1 MAARISKRLPFRKLW
16 ELACAV
22 AEAHCLSM
30 PSSYRLRLFC
40 TDREP
45 IPTVTVNEHGTLW
58 IDREYV
64 AYALTDEAVRYVYVT
79 RSHARAEIASYAILR
94 KGPDKRDNPPKLP
107 LVILNQFRTAL
118 RMMNLRNSRFYL
130 FKEVRRLPLP
140 WDRDEKN
147 FGHSRKVE

>member
-1 MAARISKRLPFRKLW
+1 MAARITKRLPFRKLW

-22 AEAHCLSM
+22 AGAHRLAL
-30 PSSYRLRLFC
+30 PSRHRLRLRC

-45 IPTVTVNEHGTLW
+45 IPTLTVNEYGTLW

-64 AYALTDEAVRYVYVT
+64 AYELTDEAVRYVYVT

-118 RMMNLRNSRFYL
+118 RMMNLRKSRFYL
-130 FKEVRRLPLP
+130 FKEMRRLPLP

-147 FGHSRKVE
+147 FGYSRKVE